1 MKRLITEPKYYITIS
16 IWKVD
21 SERIAAEQYLKHLS
35 TIPRS
40 RKISDEELQELNDLI
55 MSVMTIFKVNKFK
68 VLPGK
73 QSSDGYTWY
82 APFYPVLDTGELLDE
97 YVISF
102 RISNHWN
109 KGITEGTDDVV
120 VDYDKL
126 TIIKSF
132 TLGSDEYPNTVSIM
146 RAVKEICTNL
156 KYAGYDSII

>member
-55 MSVMTIFKVNKFK
+55 MSVMTVFKVNKFK

-97 YVISF
+97 ILFVFIPLFLIAFKVFLLVFLFSSKVCKLISKF
-102 RISNHWN
+102 GLSSKN
-109 KGITEGTDDVV
+109 
-120 VDYDKL
+120 
-126 TIIKSF
+126 
-132 TLGSDEYPNTVSIM
+132 SIY
-146 RAVKEICTNL
+146 K
-156 KYAGYDSII
+156 